1 MATGFSAE
9 SCVLTFGTLSGCII
23 SRELQDIATG
33 AFAGAAISVL
43 SSSDFSY
50 FKQFVIFIISF
61 ITGAFTCTLA
71 GDILTYLTPD
81 IVVISPRVGALLSA
95 AVSVRFLIVVARDP
109 FGLLENFV
117 KLIRGKS

>member
-1 MATGFSAE
+1 MAMSLSSE

-23 SRELQDIATG
+23 SREVQDIATG

-50 FKQFVIFIISF
+50 FKKFVIFIISF
-61 ITGAFTCTLA
+61 ITGVFTCTPA
-71 GDILTYLTPD
+71 GEILTYITPD
-81 IVVISPRVGALLSA
+81 VMTISPRVGALLSA
-95 AVSVRFLIVVARDP
+95 AVSVRFLIVIARDP
-109 FGLLENFV
+109 FGLLESFV

>member
-1 MATGFSAE
+1 MAASLSAE
-9 SCVLTFGTLSGCII
+9 SCVLMFGNLGGCII

-61 ITGAFTCTLA
+61 ITGVFTCTLA
-71 GDILTYLTPD
+71 GDVLTYITPEAMT
-81 IVVISPRVGALLSA
+81 VSPRVGALLSA

-109 FGLLENFV
+109 LGLLENFV